1 MHQEQ
6 KLNDKKYANRAN
18 RTEQH
23 FRVFVSA
30 LAWKSW
36 MTHVTRVYED
46 TSETTAN
53 PKRKRII
60 IQDNCVERTC
70 TPERVQALFNGK
82 KDESDRKL
90 PAGPSTITEAR
101 RFTFVTWFVD
111 SAPEPLHLAHAN

>member
-1 MHQEQ
+1 
-6 KLNDKKYANRAN
+6 
-18 RTEQH
+18 
-23 FRVFVSA
+23 
-30 LAWKSW
+30 
-36 MTHVTRVYED
+36 MTHVIRMYED

-53 PKRKRII
+53 PKRKRIV
-60 IQDNCVERTC
+60 IQDKCVERTC

-111 SAPEPLHLAHAN
+111 SETELLHLAHAHHAWVYCLISDTVATMSP